1 MFYRSIKQHSHSNSH
16 LIEFISRT
24 SYSTNAYFDRLHRIT
39 GCRGEPMGINI
50 AGLSGMDVLPV
61 TQQTVEALKE
71 TQSIDPNRRSAS
83 STFLHPPPDFWVIH
97 THTERCS

>member
-83 STFLHPPPDFWVIH
+83 STFLHPPPDF
-97 THTERCS
+97 